1 MSKFTNRLLKKSIN
15 IHRYLIWIGA
25 IALTLFLFSAFMHPL
40 MIWTGPRATSFFP
53 PQTTISSDD
62 VAAIP
67 VILGK
72 HKIEV
77 ATIVKIVPSESGP
90 LLQISQ
96 SKTGEKRYFDPK
108 SLSELT
114 NFDRIQAIWLAR
126 FYTGFKETPIT
137 DVEIIREFS
146 NAYPWVNRLLPV
158 YKISFDTQDNRTVF
172 VHTETSAMASMS
184 NDWKSSLQTIF
195 QRLHTWNW
203 LDNQEYLRLIAMIIL
218 LVSIVG
224 IALTGT
230 ALVFLMKRRKIVQK
244 SRRFHRYLAY
254 AIWLPLLAI
263 STSGS
268 FHLIMSSIEGDAP
281 DTGLEKPL
289 SLSAD
294 QFDRDANWINAYAS
308 ISFNAMSLVE
318 GPDKTLYYRLGIPS
332 KIADE
337 VVTLR
342 QHFDGL
348 PMEKGALYVAVNQG
362 TEKPL
367 TDKNMAIHYARAL
380 LEKAKD
386 TDVQAD
392 LITRFGP
399 EYDFR
404 NKRLPVWKIVFADAP
419 DDLIYI
425 DPVSGTL
432 VDRMTASTLFERY
445 AFSWL
450 HKWDFI
456 VPWTGRMGRDALVVL
471 FLFSVATVAG
481 FGMYM
486 RLKPATK
493 KKKPQNTHTKQPSI

>member
-1 MSKFTNRLLKKSIN
+1 MIKKTKQLLKTSVN

-25 IALTLFLFSAFMHPL
+25 VALSLFVFSAFMHPM

-53 PQTTISSDD
+53 PQTTINSDD
-62 VAAIP
+62 VTAIP
-67 VILGK
+67 AILAK
-72 HKIEV
+72 HKIEA
-77 ATIVKIVPSESGP
+77 ATIVKIVPGEKGP

-96 SKTGEKRYFDPK
+96 SKTGPKRYFDPK
-108 SLSELT
+108 NQSELAD
-114 NFDRIQAIWLAR
+114 FDKTQAVWLAR
-126 FYTGFKETPIT
+126 FYAGLKGTSIT
-137 DVEIIREFS
+137 NVEVIQQFS

-158 YKISFDTQDNRTVF
+158 YKISFDTPDNKTVF

-203 LDNQEYLRLIAMIIL
+203 LDDQEYLRLIAMIIL

-268 FHLIMSSIEGDAP
+268 FHLIMSSIEGAAP
-281 DTGLEKPL
+281 DTGLENPL
-289 SLSAD
+289 SLSAVK
-294 QFDRDANWINAYAS
+294 FDRNTNWIDAYAS
-308 ISFNAMSLVE
+308 IPFNAMSLVE
-318 GPDKTLYYRLGIPS
+318 GPDDTLYYRLGIPS

-348 PMEKGALYVAVNQG
+348 PMEKGALYVAVTQG
-362 TEKPL
+362 VEKPL
-367 TDKNMAIHYARAL
+367 TDKDMAIHYARAL
-380 LEKAKD
+380 LEKAKY

-419 DDLIYI
+419 DDLVYI

-445 AFSWL
+445 VFSWM

-481 FGMYM
+481 LGMYM
-486 RLKPATK
+486 RLKPTAK
-493 KKKPQNTHTKQPSI
+493 KKK